1 MLELGIRILVAYLLG
16 SVIGSLVVGRFYGN
30 VDIRK
35 SGSGNAGATNALRT
49 QGKIFALW
57 VMLIDAG
64 KGILAAGI
72 VPYVH
77 PAAHLLLPIGWVAVL
92 CGLVAIAGHVF
103 PVFFRFH
110 GGKGAATL
118 LGVLLM
124 LSWPALLAALIV
136 WVLMLVLSGYVSLA
150 TILAVCSVPVY
161 TLLETAGGWRSP
173 LFWFGLATT
182 AFILYTHRSNLRR
195 LSQGNENRFTRAMLL
210 HRLRR

>member
-77 PAAHLLLPIGWVAVL
+77 PAVHPLLPVGWVAVL
-92 CGLVAIAGHVF
+92 CGIAAIAGHVF
-103 PVFFRFH
+103 PVFSVFTVAR
-110 GGKGAATL
+110 APPPC
-118 LGVLLM
+118 
-124 LSWPALLAALIV
+124 WAL
-136 WVLMLVLSGYVSLA
+136 
-150 TILAVCSVPVY
+150 CSCFP
-161 TLLETAGGWRSP
+161 GRHCCWR
-173 LFWFGLATT
+173 
-182 AFILYTHRSNLRR
+182 
-195 LSQGNENRFTRAMLL
+195 
-210 HRLRR
+210 